1 MSNPTLAQRADD
13 AYQRL
18 WAAWI
23 AGQLDA
29 VHLED
34 LGALA
39 LAIDHLKQLEP
50 QQ

>member
-1 MSNPTLAQRADD
+1 MTTITHQADA

-29 VHLED
+29 AHIAD
-34 LGALA
+34 LAA
-39 LAIDHLKQLEP
+39 IAQAIDHLKQLE